1 MKLTPLIETLPTEKT
16 LKGKEERKEM
26 FRFFDPNGNGY
37 LSLAE
42 CDRALI
48 QIGKKLPKPV
58 IMRAF
63 KAACHVAQDDGKNL
77 TKEGESFIEF
87 SEFRLFFVY
96 LKKYTFLWEI
106 FSSLDTGH
114 DRRIDIDEFRKGI
127 KKLGKLGVEIEDA
140 DKEFGII
147 DADGGGQILF
157 EEFGDWGIQYVYP
170 EIV

>member
-16 LKGKEERKEM
+16 MRSKEERKEL
-26 FRFFDPNGNGY
+26 FRTFDPNGNGY

-48 QIGKKLPKPV
+48 QLGKKLPKPV

-63 KAACHVAQDDGKNL
+63 KAACHVAQDHGENM
-77 TKEGESFIEF
+77 TKDGESFIEF
-87 SEFRLFFVY
+87 SEFRLFLVF
-96 LKKYTFLWEI
+96 LRKYTLLWEV
-106 FSSLDTGH
+106 FTALDTGN
-114 DRRIDIDEFRKGI
+114 DRRIDIHEFKKGI
-127 KKLGKLGVEIEDA
+127 KKLGKMGVEIEDA
-140 DKEFGII
+140 EKEFGII

-170 EIV
+170 ELS